1 MWEDGWSAPVNDAP
15 KQVVRV
21 CVREENAVGSLT
33 CLARH
38 AVDLKSIAECGT
50 YMRISAWIF
59 FLAANRPLGQGL
71 MARSGARCRQFRR
84 RSWPWAL
91 EEGLAL

>member
-1 MWEDGWSAPVNDAP
+1 MWEDEWSAPVNDAP

-38 AVDLKSIAECGT
+38 TVDLKSIAECGT

-59 FLAANRPLGQGL
+59 FLGSKQALGT
-71 MARSGARCRQFRR
+71 RFDGAFWGTMSTIQAEILAL
-84 RSWPWAL
+84 AL
-91 EEGLAL
+91 EEVLAL